1 MTNEALEHE
10 IRPIMDEFKVRH
22 PIHPPVII
30 FFSPAEWFVGS
41 RDVRRMLRQNT
52 SERLRGVL
60 LRSEG
65 CPQPDGSPVRFK
77 KAGPQ
82 AFNPTHSTEHVS
94 NLAR

>member
-1 MTNEALEHE
+1 
-10 IRPIMDEFKVRH
+10 MDEFKVRH
-22 PIHPPVII
+22 LIYLPVI
-30 FFSPAEWFVGS
+30 FFPLPAEWLVGS

-65 CPQPDGSPVRFK
+65 CPSPDGSPVRFK

-82 AFNPTHSTEHVS
+82 AFNPTRSTEQLS
-94 NLAR
+94 NLAC